1 LALAAT
7 RAGHVSEE
15 HGPASRAPAMT
26 SAPRTGDPAHDRSGR
41 GLRRMQL
48 ATMLA
53 VLGPGLIAGLSD
65 DDPAG
70 ITTYSVLGTKY
81 GYQMLW
87 VLGVSTVAL
96 VLFQSLGAR
105 IGVVTGQGLA
115 GLIRQ
120 KFGAR
125 SAIVA
130 ILALLIANIGTTA
143 AEFAGI
149 AAGFELFGISRH
161 IAVPFTALLVSLL
174 VLRGGFK
181 GIERVL
187 LVLSAI
193 FICYVAA
200 GVLAH
205 PDWGAAFRGLVV
217 PTMPLTR
224 DAVALATA
232 TLGTTLA
239 PWGLAFIQSYAV
251 DKRLTTASLPY
262 LRLDVITGALLTG
275 VIGFFV
281 VVSCAATLHAKGV
294 SINDAADA
302 AAALEPLAGTLAKDL
317 FAIGLIGAAVL
328 AASILPLST
337 AYSVSDLTGS
347 PAALDDDLRSAPL
360 FYGTFALVTVVGV
373 ALVLIPGAPLVA
385 ILVLT
390 QVVNAVLLLPLLWF
404 MYGIARDRVLMGEHT
419 ANRGIASAYLV
430 AIAVIAVCVLALGI
444 LSIKG

>member
-1 LALAAT
+1 MTEQRSAAPSNAVLT
-7 RAGHVSEE
+7 DAQGPGRA
-15 HGPASRAPAMT
+15 T
-26 SAPRTGDPAHDRSGR
+26 QDRSGR
-41 GLRRMQL
+41 RLRRMQL

-125 SAIVA
+125 SAVVA
-130 ILALLIANIGTTA
+130 ILALLVANIGTTA

-149 AAGFELFGISRH
+149 AAGFELFGISRQ

-187 LVLSAI
+187 LLLSAI

-224 DAVALATA
+224 DAVAIATA

-262 LRLDVITGALLTG
+262 LRIDVITGALLTG

-347 PAALDDDLRSAPL
+347 PAALDDDVRSAPL
-360 FYGTFALVTVVGV
+360 FYGTFALVTIVGV

-390 QVVNAVLLLPLLWF
+390 QIVNAVLLLPLLWF
-404 MYGIARDRVLMGEHT
+404 MYGIARDHDLMGEHT
-419 ANRGIASAYLV
+419 ASPSVASTYLV
-430 AIAVIAVCVLALGI
+430 AIAIIAVCVLALGV
-444 LSIKG
+444 LSIRA

>member
-1 LALAAT
+1 MTGTEGPVHSESLKPV
-7 RAGHVSEE
+7 VS
-15 HGPASRAPAMT
+15 AQRKA
-26 SAPRTGDPAHDRSGR
+26 DKDQR
-41 GLRRMQL
+41 GARLRRTQL
-48 ATMLA
+48 ATMLG

-70 ITTYSVLGTKY
+70 ITTYSVLGTRY

-87 VLGVSTVAL
+87 VLGVSTIAL
-96 VLFQSLGAR
+96 VMFQSLGAR

-149 AAGFELFGISRH
+149 AAGFELFEIPRQ
-161 IAVPFTALLVSLL
+161 IAVPGTALLVSVL

-187 LVLSAI
+187 LGLSAI
-193 FICYVAA
+193 FICYIAA
-200 GVLAH
+200 GILAR
-205 PDWGAAFRGLVV
+205 PDWGAAFTGLLV

-224 DAVALATA
+224 DAVVIATA

-251 DKRLTTASLPY
+251 DKRLTTESLPY
-262 LRLDVITGALLTG
+262 LRVDVITGALLTG
-275 VIGFFV
+275 IIGFFV
-281 VVSCAATLHAKGV
+281 VVSC
-294 SINDAADA
+294 DAADA

-317 FAIGLIGAAVL
+317 FAVGLIGAAVL

-360 FYGTFALVTVVGV
+360 FYGTFALVTVIGVG
-373 ALVLIPGAPLVA
+373 LVLLPGAPLVA

-390 QVVNAVLLLPLLWF
+390 QVLNAVLLLPLLWF
-404 MYGIARDRVLMGEHT
+404 MHGIARDRDLMGDLSARRAAT
-419 ANRGIASAYLV
+419 AGYLV
-430 AIAVIAVCVLALGI
+430 AIAAIAACILALGA
-444 LSIKG
+444 LSLRP